1 MIRLRGPHYLIL
13 SGNTIVSKI
22 EKAKFPTKAEADI
35 ECSKIL
41 HDYCKNSGKLIN
53 EYRFCYSEEG
63 TYLEVKVGKVQIQ
76 CDSQILSLIEKYEWF
91 FHISRKYVYR
101 KDENNQI
108 KLIDELAA
116 QKGKDVYGEFIDGN
130 YLNYKLKNLRFIEE
144 NTKKNRIK

>member
-53 EYRFCYSEEG
+53 
-63 TYLEVKVGKVQIQ
+63 
-76 CDSQILSLIEKYEWF
+76 
-91 FHISRKYVYR
+91 
-101 KDENNQI
+101 
-108 KLIDELAA
+108 
-116 QKGKDVYGEFIDGN
+116 
-130 YLNYKLKNLRFIEE
+130 
-144 NTKKNRIK
+144 